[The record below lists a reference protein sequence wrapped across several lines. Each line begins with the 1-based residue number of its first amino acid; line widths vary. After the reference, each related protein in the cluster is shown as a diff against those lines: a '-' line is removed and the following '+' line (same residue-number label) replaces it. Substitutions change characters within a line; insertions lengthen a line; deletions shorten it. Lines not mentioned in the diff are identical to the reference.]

1 MRKLVRQ
8 EPERHRSLFTD
19 ILFPGALAGW
29 LGGVIT
35 VAVAMLISALLARG
49 PWWPAELVGG
59 VLRGL
64 GSPSV
69 RVLWGLVL
77 HVGGAVI
84 LGVAFSF
91 MLPRS
96 GTAVTALLLGVG
108 LGLVMHVVEPL
119 VLPFASPA
127 LAKAN
132 PSMAMFALQ
141 LIFGATLGLV
151 PRFRA

>member
-8 EPERHRSLFTD
+8 EDERHRSLFTD

-29 LGGVIT
+29 IGGVIT
-35 VAVAMLISALLARG
+35 VVVAMIISAIFARG

-77 HVGGAVI
+77 HVGGAMG

-91 MLPRS
+91 MLPRR

-108 LGLVMHVVEPL
+108 LGLALHVLE
-119 VLPFASPA
+119 
-127 LAKAN
+127 
-132 PSMAMFALQ
+132 
-141 LIFGATLGLV
+141 
-151 PRFRA
+151 